1 MILALAWR
9 NLWRR
14 PRRTWLSVAG
24 LAFAA
29 AFLIFMPSL
38 QNGSYRAMIN
48 NTLHLYD
55 GYAEIEHPGYR
66 DEPDIRDS
74 LQNVSDLLESVRAV
88 DGASTA
94 TARASTYVLLS
105 ADTRSFGAQVIGV
118 QPATEAR
125 VSTVAKNVRAGRYLA
140 DNDDAAILL
149 GATLARNLRVK
160 VGDHVTLL
168 GTDKDGSLA
177 ADSLEVVGTFET
189 GIADM
194 DRLTAEIPLARF
206 QATFAMPNEAH
217 TIAVTSADLETF
229 SPLMGKLRAIAVP
242 RGLEV
247 LDWRALQPGM
257 WQAILL
263 DASTGTLIYIAMVV
277 VVTFSLLN
285 SLLMSVLERTNEF
298 GMLMALGMRPL
309 QIGRMVW
316 VETVLLLVLGLVL
329 GMLLGAALTSYF
341 ARSGIVFGQAQEIF
355 AQFGLSGA
363 MYPKLSPLTLLAG
376 PAVIAVGTL
385 LAGFFP
391 FWRVYRLEPVPA
403 MRAA

>member
-1 MILALAWR
+1 M
-9 NLWRR
+9 
-14 PRRTWLSVAG
+14 
-24 LAFAA
+24 
-29 AFLIFMPSL
+29 
-38 QNGSYRAMIN
+38 
-48 NTLHLYD
+48 
-55 GYAEIEHPGYR
+55 
-66 DEPDIRDS
+66 
-74 LQNVSDLLESVRAV
+74 
-88 DGASTA
+88 
-94 TARASTYVLLS
+94 
-105 ADTRSFGAQVIGV
+105 
-118 QPATEAR
+118 
-125 VSTVAKNVRAGRYLA
+125 
-140 DNDDAAILL
+140 
-149 GATLARNLRVK
+149 
-160 VGDHVTLL
+160 
-168 GTDKDGSLA
+168 
-177 ADSLEVVGTFET
+177 
-189 GIADM
+189 
-194 DRLTAEIPLARF
+194 
-206 QATFAMPNEAH
+206 
-217 TIAVTSADLETF
+217 
-229 SPLMGKLRAIAVP
+229 P